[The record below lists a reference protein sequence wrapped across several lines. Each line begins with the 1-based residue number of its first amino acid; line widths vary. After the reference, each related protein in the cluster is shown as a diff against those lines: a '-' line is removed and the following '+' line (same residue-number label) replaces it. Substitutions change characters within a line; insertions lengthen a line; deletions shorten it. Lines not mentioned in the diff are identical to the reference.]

1 MISYLLIFYQTQAI
15 FFYYLITQ
23 KIITHHL
30 PSLFQRRLKIRGR
43 FFHLPRAFH
52 NFFADECITIGRK
65 GKKINRPNTSHRTRV
80 TRFKFQT
87 RQTPMAANRARF
99 NLPQSLLS
107 IPSNHS
113 NGKPSIKRRLC
124 RDYSSTNRPSRIING
139 IFDDLGGAWLESTS
153 SDAGGSGCNCTGL
166 RFNGPL
172 DARTLYK
179 SARLV
184 LLLSR

>member
-65 GKKINRPNTSHRTRV
+65 GKKINRTHPIE
-80 TRFKFQT
+80 
-87 RQTPMAANRARF
+87 P
-99 NLPQSLLS
+99 
-107 IPSNHS
+107 
-113 NGKPSIKRRLC
+113 
-124 RDYSSTNRPSRIING
+124 
-139 IFDDLGGAWLESTS
+139 
-153 SDAGGSGCNCTGL
+153 GS
-166 RFNGPL
+166 
-172 DARTLYK
+172 
-179 SARLV
+179 LV
-184 LLLSR
+184 LNSKQDRHRWLPIGRVSISLKVFSRFVFEPLERETLDKEAPVSRLFVD